1 MAASVLCRVFYST
14 LLDFADVNPAMTKN
28 TEEWLTSTYPILLP
42 RMCLNRFYLAQGVK
56 LYSHDTWRML
66 FERSEQFGCSGGI
79 ESVAL
84 NAAPICQYYVKMCDA
99 DNHAV
104 REAGCQAIAE
114 LATKLGRS
122 VQFANY
128 LAPYVVMLLQVS
140 FLWSLKKILFR
151 YLCQII
157 LISNL

>member
-1 MAASVLCRVFYST
+1 MAASVLCRVFYET
-14 LLDFADVNPAMTKN
+14 LFDYADHYPQMSQN
-28 TEEWLTSTYPILLP
+28 TQEWLTSTYPILLP

-56 LYSHDTWRML
+56 LYSHDTWRIL
-66 FERSEQFGCSGGI
+66 FDRSEKFGCSDGI

-84 NAAPICQYYVKMCDA
+84 NAAHICQYYVKMCDA

-122 VQFANY
+122 VKYANY
-128 LAPYVVMLLQVS
+128 LAPYVLMLLQVRS
-140 FLWSLKKILFR
+140 CFYVLG
-151 YLCQII
+151 
-157 LISNL
+157 